1 MAYNRPRLPSGALK
15 KEAMGKDIEVAILF
29 ADVVGST
36 QLYEQL
42 GDAKARQMVGRCL
55 DIMRE
60 ATEANQGT
68 VIKTMGDEVMSTF
81 PSADEAM
88 NAARR
93 MQERIAA
100 DADLAHGNGHVA
112 IRIGCHY
119 GPVVQEHRDI
129 FGSAVHT
136 ANRMTSQAKAKQ
148 IITTL
153 STVERLSPEWQAVA
167 RQIDIATVRGKADE
181 VVLFEVLWQPE
192 EATSMLPTV
201 GHGRKT
207 GARPKRLSLRYQG
220 REVTVGDG
228 RKSATLGRAEEND
241 VVVKGNLISRVHAR
255 IEASRDK
262 FTLVD
267 ESTNGTF
274 VQTTAGEEIFVR
286 RDSTQ
291 LTGEGVIGLGR
302 VAQPGTAL
310 AVHYVVE
317 D

>member
-1 MAYNRPRLPSGALK
+1 
-15 KEAMGKDIEVAILF
+15 MGKDVEVAILF

-42 GDAKARQMVGRCL
+42 GDDKAREMVGRCL
-55 DIMRE
+55 EIMRE
-60 ATEANQGT
+60 ATESNNGT
-68 VIKTMGDEVMSTF
+68 VIKTIGDEVMTTF
-81 PSADEAM
+81 DKADEAM
-88 NAARR
+88 AAAKR
-93 MQERIAA
+93 MQEKITSAP
-100 DADLAHGNGHVA
+100 DLAHDHGHVE

-119 GPVVQEHRDI
+119 GAVVKEQRDI

-153 STVERLSPEWQAVA
+153 STVEQLSPEWRSTA
-167 RQIDIATVRGKADE
+167 RQIDVATVRGKAEE
-181 VVLFEVLWQPE
+181 VILFEIVWQPE

-201 GHGRKT
+201 PWSRDKSKKP
-207 GARPKRLSLRYQG
+207 RRLSLRSQG
-220 REVTVGDG
+220 KEVSVGEG
-228 RKSATLGRAEEND
+228 RKSVTMGRADDND

-255 IEASRDK
+255 VEASRDR
-262 FTLVD
+262 FTLTD

-274 VQTTAGEEIFVR
+274 VQTSDGDEIFVR
-286 RDSTQ
+286 RDSTV

-310 AVHYVVE
+310 AIHYVVE

>member
-1 MAYNRPRLPSGALK
+1 
-15 KEAMGKDIEVAILF
+15 MGKDVEVAILF

-42 GDAKARQMVGRCL
+42 GDIKAREMVARCL

-60 ATEANQGT
+60 ATELNHGT
-68 VIKTMGDEVMSTF
+68 VIKTMGDEVMATF
-81 PSADEAM
+81 PAADDSM
-88 NAARR
+88 NAAKR
-93 MQERIAA
+93 MQERISA
-100 DADLAHGNGHVA
+100 DPSLAHSNGHVA
-112 IRIGCHY
+112 IRIGCHF
-119 GPVVQEHRDI
+119 GPVVQEQRDV

-153 STVERLSPEWQAVA
+153 ATVERLSPDWQAAA

-181 VVLFEVLWQPE
+181 VILFEVLWQPE
-192 EATSMLPTV
+192 EATSMLPRV
-201 GHGRKT
+201 AVDMARGR
-207 GARPKRLSLRYQG
+207 GDRPKRLSLRYQG
-220 REVTVGDG
+220 REVTIGEG
-228 RKSATLGRAEEND
+228 RKSATLGRAEDND

-274 VQTTAGEEIFVR
+274 VQTNAGEEIFVR
-286 RDSTQ
+286 RDSTP

-317 D
+317 E

>member
-1 MAYNRPRLPSGALK
+1 
-15 KEAMGKDIEVAILF
+15 MGRDVEVAILF

-42 GDAKARQMVGRCL
+42 GDAKAREMVGRCL
-55 DIMRE
+55 EIMRE
-60 ATEANQGT
+60 ATEANDGS
-68 VIKTMGDEVMSTF
+68 VIKTMGDEVMATF
-81 PSADEAM
+81 PTADDAM
-88 NAARR
+88 NAAKR
-93 MQERIAA
+93 MQEGISS
-100 DADLAHGNGHVA
+100 DSSLAHEAGHVA

-119 GPVVQEHRDI
+119 GTVVREHRDI

-153 STVERLSPEWQAVA
+153 STVERLSPDWQSAA
-167 RQIDIATVRGKADE
+167 RQIDVATVRGKADE

-201 GHGRKT
+201 PWSKNKD
-207 GARPKRLSLRYQG
+207 ARPRRLSLRCQG
-220 REVTVGDG
+220 QEVTVGEG
-228 RKSATLGRAEEND
+228 RKSVTLGRADDND
-241 VVVKGNLISRVHAR
+241 IVVKGNLISRLHAR
-255 IEASRDK
+255 VEASRDR

-274 VQTTAGEEIFVR
+274 VQTSDGEEVFVR
-286 RDSTQ
+286 RDNTV

-302 VAQPGTAL
+302 VAQPGTSL
-310 AVHYVVE
+310 AIHFVVE
-317 D
+317 E

>member
-1 MAYNRPRLPSGALK
+1 
-15 KEAMGKDIEVAILF
+15 MGRDVEVAILF

-42 GDAKARQMVGRCL
+42 GDIQARKMVARCL
-55 DIMRE
+55 EIMRE
-60 ATEANQGT
+60 ATELNRGT

-81 PSADEAM
+81 PAADDAM
-88 NAARR
+88 NAAKR
-93 MQERIAA
+93 MQESISAA
-100 DADLAHGNGHVA
+100 SSLRHDHGHVA

-119 GPVVQEHRDI
+119 GAVVQENRDI

-148 IITTL
+148 IITT
-153 STVERLSPEWQAVA
+153 SGTVDQLSPEWRAMV
-167 RQIDIATVRGKADE
+167 RQIDVATVRGRADE
-181 VVLFEVLWQPE
+181 VILFEVLWQPDD
-192 EATSMLPTV
+192 ATSMLPTV
-201 GHGRKT
+201 GFGKSKSRK
-207 GARPKRLSLRYQG
+207 KRLSLRFQG
-220 REVTVGDG
+220 QEVIVGEG
-228 RKSATLGRAEEND
+228 RKSATLGRAEDND
-241 VVVKGNLISRVHAR
+241 LVVKGNLISRLHAR
-255 IEASRDK
+255 VEVSKDR

-274 VQTTAGEEIFVR
+274 VQTLTGDEIFVR

-291 LTGEGVIGLGR
+291 LMGEGVIGLGR

-317 D
+317 E

>member
-1 MAYNRPRLPSGALK
+1 
-15 KEAMGKDIEVAILF
+15 MGKDVEVAILF

-42 GDAKARQMVGRCL
+42 GDVKARQMVGRSL

-60 ATEANQGT
+60 ATEVNGGS

-81 PSADEAM
+81 PSADDAM
-88 NAARR
+88 NAAKR
-93 MQERIAA
+93 MQEQISTDQA
-100 DADLAHGNGHVA
+100 LAHEQGHVA
-112 IRIGCHY
+112 IRIGCHF

-153 STVERLSPEWQAVA
+153 STVERLSPEWQSMA

-201 GHGRKT
+201 GLGRNK
-207 GARPKRLSLRYQG
+207 GDRPKRLSLRYQG
-220 REVTVGDG
+220 REVTLGEG
-228 RKSATLGRAEEND
+228 RKTATLGRAEDND
-241 VVVKGNLISRVHAR
+241 VVVKGNLISRLHAR
-255 IEASRDK
+255 VEASRDK
-262 FTLVD
+262 FTLID

-274 VQTTAGEEIFVR
+274 VQTNSGEEIFVR

-310 AVHYVVE
+310 AVHYVIE
-317 D
+317 E

>member
-1 MAYNRPRLPSGALK
+1 
-15 KEAMGKDIEVAILF
+15 MGKDVEVAILF

-42 GDAKARQMVGRCL
+42 GDDKAREMVGRCL
-55 DIMRE
+55 EIMRE
-60 ATEANQGT
+60 ATESNNGT
-68 VIKTMGDEVMSTF
+68 VIKTIGDEVMTTF
-81 PSADEAM
+81 DKADEAM
-88 NAARR
+88 AAAKR
-93 MQERIAA
+93 MQEKITGAP
-100 DADLAHGNGHVA
+100 DLAHDHGHVE

-119 GPVVQEHRDI
+119 GAVVKEQRDI

-153 STVERLSPEWQAVA
+153 STVEQLSPEWRSTA
-167 RQIDIATVRGKADE
+167 RQIDVATVRGKAEE
-181 VVLFEVLWQPE
+181 VILFEIVWQPE

-201 GHGRKT
+201 PWSRDKSRKP
-207 GARPKRLSLRYQG
+207 RRLSLRSQG
-220 REVTVGDG
+220 KEVSVGEG
-228 RKSATLGRAEEND
+228 RKSVTMGRADDND

-255 IEASRDK
+255 VEASRDR
-262 FTLVD
+262 FTLTD

-274 VQTTAGEEIFVR
+274 VQTSDGDEIFVR
-286 RDSTQ
+286 RDSTI

-310 AVHYVVE
+310 AIHYVVE

>member
-1 MAYNRPRLPSGALK
+1 
-15 KEAMGKDIEVAILF
+15 MGKDVEVAILF

-36 QLYEQL
+36 PLYEQL
-42 GDAKARQMVGRCL
+42 GDAKARPMVARCL
-55 DIMRE
+55 EIMRE
-60 ATEANQGT
+60 ATEAHQGT

-81 PSADEAM
+81 PTADDAM

-93 MQERIAA
+93 MQERISA
-100 DADLAHGNGHVA
+100 DADLDHANGHVA
-112 IRIGCHY
+112 IRIGCHF
-119 GPVVQEHRDI
+119 GPVVQEQRDI

-153 STVERLSPEWQAVA
+153 ATVQRLSGDWQAMT

-181 VVLFEVLWQPE
+181 VILFEVLWQPE

-201 GHGRKT
+201 GQGRSRASRT
-207 GARPKRLSLRYQG
+207 KRLSLRYQG
-220 REVTVGDG
+220 REVTVGEG
-228 RKSATLGRAEEND
+228 RKSATLGRAEDND

-255 IEASRDK
+255 VEASRDK

-274 VQTTAGEEIFVR
+274 VQTASGEEIFVR
-286 RDSTQ
+286 RDSTP

-310 AVHYVVE
+310 AVHFVVE
-317 D
+317 E

>member
-1 MAYNRPRLPSGALK
+1 
-15 KEAMGKDIEVAILF
+15 
-29 ADVVGST
+29 
-36 QLYEQL
+36 
-42 GDAKARQMVGRCL
+42 
-55 DIMRE
+55 
-60 ATEANQGT
+60 
-68 VIKTMGDEVMSTF
+68 MGDEVMSTF

-274 VQTTAGEEIFVR
+274 VQTNAGEEIFVR

>member
-1 MAYNRPRLPSGALK
+1 
-15 KEAMGKDIEVAILF
+15 MGKDVEVAILF

-42 GDAKARQMVGRCL
+42 GDVKARQMVSRCL

-60 ATEANQGT
+60 ATETNHGSL
-68 VIKTMGDEVMSTF
+68 IKTMGDEVMSTF
-81 PSADEAM
+81 PTADDAM

-93 MQERIAA
+93 MQENITT
-100 DADLAHGNGHVA
+100 DQKLAHDGGHVA
-112 IRIGCHY
+112 IRIGCHF

-153 STVERLSPEWQAVA
+153 STVERLSPEWQSAA
-167 RQIDIATVRGKADE
+167 RQIDVATVRGKADE

-192 EATSMLPTV
+192 EATSMLPSV
-201 GHGRKT
+201 ALRKKSE
-207 GARPKRLSLRYQG
+207 RPKRLSLRYQG
-220 REVTVGDG
+220 REVTLGEG
-228 RKSATLGRAEEND
+228 RKSATLGRAEDND

-255 IEASRDK
+255 VEASRDK

-274 VQTTAGEEIFVR
+274 VQTNSGEEIFVR

-310 AVHYVVE
+310 AVHYIVE
-317 D
+317 E

>member
-1 MAYNRPRLPSGALK
+1 
-15 KEAMGKDIEVAILF
+15 MGKDVEVAILF

-42 GDAKARQMVGRCL
+42 GDVQARQMVGRCL

-60 ATEANQGT
+60 ATEAHHGT

-81 PSADEAM
+81 PTADDAM
-88 NAARR
+88 NAAKR
-93 MQERIAA
+93 MQERISTDGELDHA
-100 DADLAHGNGHVA
+100 NGHVA
-112 IRIGCHY
+112 IRIGCHF
-119 GPVVQEHRDI
+119 GPVVQEQRDI

-148 IITTL
+148 IITTFATVQKL
-153 STVERLSPEWQAVA
+153 SAEWQAA
-167 RQIDIATVRGKADE
+167 TRQIDIATVRGKADE
-181 VVLFEVLWQPE
+181 VILFEVLWQPE
-192 EATSMLPTV
+192 DATSMLPTV
-201 GHGRKT
+201 GQGRAKSRT
-207 GARPKRLSLRYQG
+207 KRLSLRYQG
-220 REVTVGDG
+220 REVTVGEG
-228 RKSATLGRAEEND
+228 RKSATLGRAEDND

-274 VQTTAGEEIFVR
+274 VQTNAGEEIFVR

-310 AVHYVVE
+310 AVHFVVE
-317 D
+317 E

>member
-1 MAYNRPRLPSGALK
+1 
-15 KEAMGKDIEVAILF
+15 MGRDVEVAILF

-42 GDAKARQMVGRCL
+42 GDVKAREMVGRCL
-55 DIMRE
+55 EIMRE
-60 ATEANQGT
+60 ATEVNRGN

-81 PSADEAM
+81 PQADDAMSAAK
-88 NAARR
+88 R
-93 MQERIAA
+93 MQETISN
-100 DADLAHGNGHVA
+100 DASLAHDHGHVA

-119 GPVVQEHRDI
+119 GPVVQEQRDI

-153 STVERLSPEWQAVA
+153 AMVERLSADWQAVA
-167 RQIDIATVRGKADE
+167 RQIDVATVRGKADE

-201 GHGRKT
+201 AWSSNKSK
-207 GARPKRLSLRYQG
+207 RPKRLSLRCQG
-220 REVTVGDG
+220 QEVTVGEG
-228 RKSATLGRAEEND
+228 RKSVTLGRAEDND
-241 VVVKGNLISRVHAR
+241 IVVKGNLISRVHAR
-255 IEASRDK
+255 VESSRDR
-262 FTLVD
+262 FTLID

-274 VQTTAGEEIFVR
+274 VQTSDGEEIFVR
-286 RDSTQ
+286 RDNTL
-291 LTGEGVIGLGR
+291 LTGQGVIGLGR

-310 AVHYVVE
+310 AIHYVVE
-317 D
+317 E

>member
-1 MAYNRPRLPSGALK
+1 
-15 KEAMGKDIEVAILF
+15 MGKDVEVAILF

-42 GDAKARQMVGRCL
+42 GDVKARQMVGRCL

-60 ATEANQGT
+60 ATEANRGS

-81 PSADEAM
+81 PTADDAM
-88 NAARR
+88 NAAKR
-93 MQERIAA
+93 MQEAISG
-100 DADLAHGNGHVA
+100 DEELGHENGHVA
-112 IRIGCHY
+112 IRIGCHF

-153 STVERLSPEWQAVA
+153 STVERLSPEWRSMA

-201 GHGRKT
+201 GYGRNKND
-207 GARPKRLSLRYQG
+207 RPKRLSLRYQG
-220 REVTVGDG
+220 REVTLGEG
-228 RKSATLGRAEEND
+228 RKSATLGRAEDND
-241 VVVKGNLISRVHAR
+241 VVVKGNLISRLHAR
-255 IEASRDK
+255 VEASRDK
-262 FTLVD
+262 FTLID

-274 VQTTAGEEIFVR
+274 VQTNSGEEIFVR

-310 AVHYVVE
+310 AVHYVIE
-317 D
+317 E

>member
-1 MAYNRPRLPSGALK
+1 
-15 KEAMGKDIEVAILF
+15 MGREVEVAILF

-42 GDAKARQMVGRCL
+42 GDAQARQMVGRCL
-55 DIMRE
+55 DIMRD
-60 ATEANQGT
+60 ATEANGGT
-68 VIKTMGDEVMSTF
+68 VIKTMGDEVMATF
-81 PSADEAM
+81 PTADDAM

-93 MQERIAA
+93 MQEKISNEP
-100 DADLAHGNGHVA
+100 DLKHGNGQVS

-119 GPVVQEHRDI
+119 GPVVQEYRDI
-129 FGSAVHT
+129 FGSAVHI

-153 STVERLSPEWQAVA
+153 STVERLSPEWQATA
-167 RQIDIATVRGKADE
+167 RQIDVATVRGKADE
-181 VVLFEVLWQPE
+181 VILFEVLWQPE

-201 GHGRKT
+201 PWSKRGE
-207 GARPKRLSLRYQG
+207 GAQKRLSLRYQG
-220 REVTVGDG
+220 KEVVVGGG
-228 RKSATLGRAEEND
+228 RKSVTLGRAEDND
-241 VVVKGNLISRVHAR
+241 LVVKGNLISRLHAR
-255 IEASRDK
+255 VEASRDK
-262 FTLVD
+262 FTLID

-274 VQTTAGEEIFVR
+274 VQTEAGEEIFVR

-302 VAQPGTAL
+302 AAQPGTAL

-317 D
+317 E